1 MNDYAPA
8 FATAQIIARV
18 RGAIAQH
25 RVSQA
30 QLAAICDTS
39 QSQFSKIIRG
49 TRPMTLDQLVVLAD
63 ALDLDLPAII
73 AEVEEMVFDGDGR
86 RPAAMVFVEDGI
98 TLSDPL
104 EIDTEFLDAYGRRA
118 VERMHTSEP
127 APTVGDVVTGSDPMD
142 EIEIH
147 ERAEGVKSAYGR
159 AASRGRRKADQP
171 HAE

>member
-8 FATAQIIARV
+8 FATAQIIARI

-73 AEVEEMVFDGDGR
+73 AEVDAKVFEADNR
-86 RPAAMVFVEDGI
+86 RSAAMIFVEEGI
-98 TLSDPL
+98 TLADP
-104 EIDTEFLDAYGRRA
+104 IDVPAEFLDAYGRRA
-118 VERMHTSEP
+118 LDRVTASDP
-127 APTVGDVVTGSDPMD
+127 APTVMDVATGGDPMD